1 MDYTLDYLRESL
13 SNHMESDMC
22 QQIVRKMEANKYE
35 NEEMFARDL
44 SEGEMA
50 YLNDVVESELNYARN
65 ARDDVRTKEL
75 TEVSELLF

>member
-1 MDYTLDYLRESL
+1 
-13 SNHMESDMC
+13 
-22 QQIVRKMEANKYE
+22 MEANKYE

-50 YLNDVVESELNYARN
+50 YLNDVVDSELNYARN